1 MQGRCQDG
9 RRAIKNGNLM
19 NYQIVIEKNSP
30 ATFSLPVRCVNNSYR
45 SMGLRRLCSGRFR
58 HSMKMIRTTHCLG
71 PVSANFLKTLSGRF
85 DSCGW
90 VAARRLSM
98 MRIMARRTKAA
109 TVRVM
114 LEVTRQ
120 TAAAA
125 DGQLWPLNRD
135 LAESLSLRAQ
145 IA

>member
-1 MQGRCQDG
+1 
-9 RRAIKNGNLM
+9 
-19 NYQIVIEKNSP
+19 
-30 ATFSLPVRCVNNSYR
+30 
-45 SMGLRRLCSGRFR
+45 
-58 HSMKMIRTTHCLG
+58 
-71 PVSANFLKTLSGRF
+71 
-85 DSCGW
+85 
-90 VAARRLSM
+90 M